1 MKGFLLRD
9 LGLIW
14 TMDGEGPEAVGAI
27 PRAAL
32 AVEDGRIRWVGPER
46 AIPEPLR
53 DWPAFSGSGGA
64 LVPGLIDSHTHLC
77 FGGDRLHEFRLRLQG
92 VSYQEIAARGGGI
105 RYTVARTRE
114 ADFET
119 LLKRTRWFLDR
130 MLQMGVTTVEAKT
143 GYGLDLETERK
154 QLEVYT
160 ALRREH
166 PVELHP
172 TFLAH
177 GVPDAYADRRGEYLR
192 YLIEELMP
200 ALARTGEVEFVDVFC
215 ERGVFTPQEA
225 RRILQAGR
233 ALGWAIKVHADQ
245 FQDSGAARL
254 AAELGAISADHLEHT
269 PPDVFP
275 ALAEAGVVATLLP
288 GCAFYL
294 RQPQAQARA
303 ALDCGLR
310 IAIATD
316 FNPGSSPTYSLP
328 FVMVIA
334 CLELGLSP
342 EAVWV
347 AVTRAAAE
355 AIGQGHRIGR
365 LAPGYEADL
374 VLLEHPD
381 PAYVLYHGGDMPVR
395 AVWKRGRLCYGH
407 VEAVA

>member
-1 MKGFLLRD
+1 MVPSGRFRNPF
-9 LGLIW
+9 G
-14 TMDGEGPEAVGAI
+14 TGP
-27 PRAAL
+27 PSPDR
-32 AVEDGRIRWVGPER
+32 
-46 AIPEPLR
+46 
-53 DWPAFSGSGGA
+53 GA

-269 PPDVFP
+269 PRMFSRPGRGRRGGHAASRMCFLPAPASGPGPRRAGLWPPDSHRHGFQSGFFADLQP
-275 ALAEAGVVATLLP
+275 AFCYGNRLSGAGVES
-288 GCAFYL
+288 GG
-294 RQPQAQARA
+294 RMGGGDAR
-303 ALDCGLR
+303 GGR
-310 IAIATD
+310 
-316 FNPGSSPTYSLP
+316 
-328 FVMVIA
+328 
-334 CLELGLSP
+334 
-342 EAVWV
+342 
-347 AVTRAAAE
+347 
-355 AIGQGHRIGR
+355 GHRTGASDR
-365 LAPGYEADL
+365 APGAG
-374 VLLEHPD
+374 V
-381 PAYVLYHGGDMPVR
+381 
-395 AVWKRGRLCYGH
+395 
-407 VEAVA
+407 